1 MRAKLGGEGVE
12 ASAESRSQVERRV
25 ELLRQPDGE
34 QKAKDA
40 ALVAAQQVVGAI
52 HRAMLRG
59 VTATM
64 QKNPSVLFAVASVGF
79 EHEWKYLATSEGS
92 FIEQVFHFID
102 CSLEATAR
110 TGTQVKTRSYDRLAG
125 SGYEFLAQVD
135 LPGNAE
141 RVAAEAVEHSMARPV
156 GQGLKDLVLMPS
168 HLGLTIHEIVAHATE
183 VDRIAG

>member
-1 MRAKLGGEGVE
+1 
-12 ASAESRSQVERRV
+12 
-25 ELLRQPDGE
+25 
-34 QKAKDA
+34 
-40 ALVAAQQVVGAI
+40 
-52 HRAMLRG
+52 MLRG

-92 FIEQVFHFID
+92 FIEQVFHFANCNLD
-102 CSLEATAR
+102 ATAR
-110 TGTQVKTRSYDRLAG
+110 TGSQVKTRSYERLAG

-141 RVAAEAVEHSMARPV
+141 RVAAEAVEHSMAKPV

-168 HLGLTIHEIVAHATE
+168 HLGADDSR
-183 VDRIAG
+183 DRRARHRNRSHRRLRSQLRRHQLREDHPTSAS